1 MPNGDAIKNVLAT
14 PLVLSKPM
22 LPLLRAISSVQ
33 MARGAGIA
41 ALFSLPKDKSG
52 VVISRQQGGT
62 RVVQLCTAEHCKK
75 KVSKADLL
83 TT

>member
-1 MPNGDAIKNVLAT
+1 VHAFYPVAELTVEY
-14 PLVLSKPM
+14 
-22 LPLLRAISSVQ
+22 LPAKFSRS
-33 MARGAGIA
+33 ARGAAIA
-41 ALFSLPKDKSG
+41 ALFAISEDKRG

-83 TT
+83 TTKTKVRYNNLI